1 MTEIKDPILA
11 AMEFSLNYTL
21 KRFEDTETEDGKIIR
36 EGTIRGKTLVEHLRI
51 FGADV
56 YGKSKEQFAEDIKDK
71 TIIVMMTDEEY
82 KEYIKAKRLYRVI
95 KKGGIV
101 MDNIKRGE
109 MFYISRGG
117 VSYNGS
123 EQHSDR
129 PAVVVSNDKNNENS
143 NVVEVVYMTTQP
155 KTDLPTHVTVRSTG
169 RPSTVLCEQV
179 YSVSTERIGTYI
191 GECSDKEME
200 NIDIA
205 LMISLQLDGNMKT
218 SKKYNETIKEQQEEI
233 DLYRKKIQAMQE
245 ALKEKENE
253 KPEITAS
260 SEETIR
266 LQTERD
272 TYKTMYEQLLNRL
285 VNGGAA

>member
-1 MTEIKDPILA
+1 MNKSTLKAEFINAKIKDAKYIGVSIKTEGSSQPEIVINPRENFDAKFDYYMEAYDDDLILIA
-11 AMEFSLNYTL
+11 AKGKKDIRIVAAGHGN
-21 KRFEDTETEDGKIIR
+21 RFEDIENQLIGEKGKGWRELIAGAIDNAYDRLVASTPPQTEE
-36 EGTIRGKTLVEHLRI
+36 EKTHCEMI
-51 FGADV
+51 
-56 YGKSKEQFAEDIKDK
+56 KEAVKGMFINESRTAAEAEFIK
-71 TIIVMMTDEEY
+71 THT
-82 KEYIKAKRLYRVI
+82 
-95 KKGGIV
+95 
-101 MDNIKRGE
+101 
-109 MFYISRGG
+109 
-117 VSYNGS
+117 
-123 EQHSDR
+123 
-129 PAVVVSNDKNNENS
+129 
-143 NVVEVVYMTTQP
+143 
-155 KTDLPTHVTVRSTG
+155 THVTVRSTG

>member
-1 MTEIKDPILA
+1 M
-11 AMEFSLNYTL
+11 N
-21 KRFEDTETEDGKIIR
+21 
-36 EGTIRGKTLVEHLRI
+36 
-51 FGADV
+51 
-56 YGKSKEQFAEDIKDK
+56 
-71 TIIVMMTDEEY
+71 
-82 KEYIKAKRLYRVI
+82 
-95 KKGGIV
+95 
-101 MDNIKRGE
+101 NIKRGE

-117 VSYNGS
+117 GVSFSGS

>member
-1 MTEIKDPILA
+1 MND
-11 AMEFSLNYTL
+11 
-21 KRFEDTETEDGKIIR
+21 
-36 EGTIRGKTLVEHLRI
+36 
-51 FGADV
+51 
-56 YGKSKEQFAEDIKDK
+56 
-71 TIIVMMTDEEY
+71 
-82 KEYIKAKRLYRVI
+82 
-95 KKGGIV
+95 
-101 MDNIKRGE
+101 IKRGE

-117 VSYNGS
+117 ASYNGS

-129 PAVVVSNDKNNENS
+129 PAVVVSNNKNNENS
-143 NVVEVVYMTTQP
+143 NVVEIVYMTTQP

-169 RPSTVLCEQV
+169 RSTGRISTVLCEQV
-179 YSVSTERIGTYI
+179 YSVSTERVGTYI
-191 GECSDKEME
+191 GECTDKEME

-233 DLYRKKIQAMQE
+233 DSLKKEIEMLQQEHEDTIVEIEQDAAVYVEENKKIANMTQTE
-245 ALKEKENE
+245 D
-253 KPEITAS
+253 
-260 SEETIR
+260 TIR

>member
-1 MTEIKDPILA
+1 M
-11 AMEFSLNYTL
+11 
-21 KRFEDTETEDGKIIR
+21 
-36 EGTIRGKTLVEHLRI
+36 
-51 FGADV
+51 
-56 YGKSKEQFAEDIKDK
+56 
-71 TIIVMMTDEEY
+71 
-82 KEYIKAKRLYRVI
+82 
-95 KKGGIV
+95 
-101 MDNIKRGE
+101 
-109 MFYISRGG
+109 
-117 VSYNGS
+117 
-123 EQHSDR
+123 
-129 PAVVVSNDKNNENS
+129 SNDKNNENS

-218 SKKYNETIKEQQEEI
+218 SKKYNETIKKQQEEI
-233 DLYRKKIQAMQE
+233 DHLKTEIEEMEKDRKELIEQINQYAVANTEKNEKIEKMASS
-245 ALKEKENE
+245 KEK
-253 KPEITAS
+253 
-260 SEETIR
+260 IR

>member
-1 MTEIKDPILA
+1 
-11 AMEFSLNYTL
+11 
-21 KRFEDTETEDGKIIR
+21 
-36 EGTIRGKTLVEHLRI
+36 
-51 FGADV
+51 
-56 YGKSKEQFAEDIKDK
+56 
-71 TIIVMMTDEEY
+71 
-82 KEYIKAKRLYRVI
+82 
-95 KKGGIV
+95 

-109 MFYISRGG
+109 MFYISRGGG